1 MLSQNVLKLR
11 KECFGGTLFDIVSG
25 KRVYVNNAEFKS
37 IEHNHNLDDRLASE
51 LRMSGGVDII
61 KPAWIPDFNFS
72 APDTVFFEVTRA
84 CNLRCIHCFNNS
96 GVKTR
101 DELTLDQC
109 LFVIEDLVKTGVQE
123 IRFTGGEPMILDGI
137 EELLSRANALN
148 LRISMGTNA
157 VLATA
162 EKVEG
167 LAKFLHMA
175 VVSIDGTEERHDA
188 IRGKGTFKKTMEGME
203 NLLSQD
209 VKVRVNTVLMRSNI
223 LDTIEL
229 AKYLYSRDISLFIR
243 RLIPSGRALDMSD
256 EMLSKDEYENVRTQL
271 LPYLED
277 PRGLTQGH
285 YLSEKEIKTRIPL
298 PFRRSNCSAGHRG
311 MVILP
316 NGEIQTCGFLG
327 PLGEQSVGKIPDES
341 LVTIWKRLLLSNHIS
356 SLEKNLEPH
365 NKCSTGPCTN
375 CLAIALATCG
385 SNQSARGDL

>member
-1 MLSQNVLKLR
+1 MPSQNVLKLR
-11 KECFGGTLFDIVSG
+11 EECFGGTLFDVVSG

-37 IEHNHNLDDRLASE
+37 IEHNHKLDDCLASE
-51 LRMSGGVDII
+51 LGMSGRVDIT

-101 DELTLDQC
+101 DELTLEKC
-109 LFVIEDLVKTGVQE
+109 VLVIEDLVKTGVQE
-123 IRFTGGEPMILDGI
+123 IRFTGGEPMVLEGI
-137 EELLSRANALN
+137 EELLFCASSLN

-157 VLATA
+157 VLATT

-175 VVSIDGTEERHDA
+175 VVSIDGTEERHDI
-188 IRGKGTFKKTMEGME
+188 IRGKGAFKKTLEGMD
-203 NLLSQD
+203 NFLARD
-209 VKVRVNTVLMRSNI
+209 VKVRVNTVIMRSNI

-229 AKYLYSRDISLFIR
+229 AKYLYSRDIPLFIR
-243 RLIPSGRALDMSD
+243 RLIPSGRASDMSD
-256 EMLSKDEYENVRTQL
+256 EMLSKDDYENVRIQL

-277 PRGLTQGH
+277 PCGLTQGH
-285 YLSEKEIKTRIPL
+285 YLSEKEVKIRIPL

-316 NGEIQTCGFLG
+316 NGEMQTCGFLG
-327 PLGEQSVGKIPDES
+327 PLGEHPVGKIYDES
-341 LVTIWKRLLLSNHIS
+341 LATIWKRLLLSNHIA
-356 SLEKNLEPH
+356 SLEKNIIPH
-365 NKCSTGPCTN
+365 NKCSAGPCTN
-375 CLAIALATCG
+375 CLAVALATHG
-385 SNQSARGDL
+385 SNRTTRGDL